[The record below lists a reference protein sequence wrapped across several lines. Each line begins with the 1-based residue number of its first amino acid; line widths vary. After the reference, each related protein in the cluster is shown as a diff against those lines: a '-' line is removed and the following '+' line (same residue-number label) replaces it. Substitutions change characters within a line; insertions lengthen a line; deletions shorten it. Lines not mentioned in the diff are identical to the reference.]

1 MPVVPTPQGAAPT
14 GRFVLP
20 TNDDLDDDAA
30 LERPRFSLALGD
42 DEDDDSL
49 LLPPQSAGLED
60 ENFTV
65 RSVELPRR
73 AISEQPGRLSRGSF
87 GSVRMSDQFA
97 DLNDVG
103 GVFES
108 SFAMGGP
115 FDDDIP
121 DMDDGPRE

>member
-1 MPVVPTPQGAAPT
+1 M
-14 GRFVLP
+14 
-20 TNDDLDDDAA
+20 DDDSA
-30 LERPRFSLALGD
+30 LERPRLSLALGD
-42 DEDDDSL
+42 DEDEDDSL

-60 ENFTV
+60 ENFTIQ
-65 RSVELPRR
+65 SVELPRR
-73 AISEQPGRLSRGSF
+73 AVSEQPGRLSRGSF
-87 GSVRMSDQFA
+87 GSIRLSDQFT

-115 FDDDIP
+115 FDDDVP